1 MMEGRK
7 IKCCTTRPRKDHPGP
22 GWYQRPDLRSMSGLC
37 HFFGG
42 QILPLGYVEQGKEE
56 RRDGDAIA
64 PHELLPEGLHLGV

>member
-1 MMEGRK
+1 
-7 IKCCTTRPRKDHPGP
+7 
-22 GWYQRPDLRSMSGLC
+22 MSGLC

-42 QILPLGYVEQGKEE
+42 QISPLGYVEQGKEE

>member
-1 MMEGRK
+1 
-7 IKCCTTRPRKDHPGP
+7 
-22 GWYQRPDLRSMSGLC
+22 MSGLC

-56 RRDGDAIA
+56 RRDGVPIA